1 MERMGDL
8 AANIAEEVVFMVE
21 GHSIKHRLKQEN
33 DAEK

>member
-1 MERMGDL
+1 MERMGNL

-21 GHSIKHRLKQEN
+21 GHSIKRHFKQQG